1 MWVLRLLR
9 SHQVHQALE
18 DRMYGHQ
25 RYETAHCVRELLY
38 LGMAGPN
45 GRGVCVCVC
54 VCVCVGEKLRTLVRE
69 NTDKTD
75 ILKCLWQPPAFAG
88 HHRF

>member
-45 GRGVCVCVC
+45 GRGVWVCVCVC
-54 VCVCVGEKLRTLVRE
+54 VCVCRREAKDLGERK
-69 NTDKTD
+69 
-75 ILKCLWQPPAFAG
+75 
-88 HHRF
+88 HRQNRHP